1 MMAASPALAVI
12 GHNSAGAEPTPYEVS
27 RDRINEIAGEAKHWL
42 TGEPIRSQDEADAV
56 SKLLDMIGDEIKTAE
71 QRRRD
76 ENKPF
81 DDGKAEV
88 QARYGKLIG
97 ETKSVTGT
105 AILVRDVCRKALTPW
120 RARIEAERQAAAE
133 AARKAAEEAKGDAAF
148 AFDVTRSDDL
158 EGRQRAEDLAAQ
170 AKAAE
175 ADAKRAGKPVATGL
189 RTVTRAE
196 ITDHRAFLRWIAENR
211 PEALRGMLDTFA
223 QTLCAQR
230 VRGVPGLAFHDERV
244 AR

>member
-1 MMAASPALAVI
+1 MAASPALAVI
-12 GHNSAGAEPTPYEVS
+12 GHNSQNAEPTPYEVS

-42 TGEPIRSQDEADAV
+42 TGEPITSQDEADAV
-56 SKLLDMIGDEIKTAE
+56 SKLLDMIGEEIKTAE

-81 DDGKAEV
+81 DDGKDEV
-88 QARYGKLIG
+88 QARYGRLIG

-105 AILVRDVCRKALTPW
+105 AILVRDACRKALTPW

-133 AARKAAEEAKGDAAF
+133 AARQAAEEARGDAAF

-175 ADAKRAGKPVATGL
+175 ADAKRADRRVATGL

-196 ITDHRAFLRWIAENR
+196 VTDYRAFLRWIAENR
-211 PEALRGMLDTFA
+211 PDALRGWLNTYA
-223 QTLCAQR
+223 EALCAQK
-230 VRGVPGLAFHDERV
+230 VRGVAGVEFTETKV